1 MKYFVLCLFIL
12 FFLGAGKFC
21 LNAFLNLKIAQFYKL
36 SFKALNKKNKISDIY
51 ISTFYLKQVIA
62 ILLKN
67 RAKKELNFLICG
79 RISLAKKWLIKH
91 NFEFL
96 SLALTAS
103 NNINQAIEEFE
114 KFVRRENV
122 DIKPALL
129 LLGCLYL
136 QKNNKQKAK
145 LCFDNL
151 TEKQKN
157 KYLKAQ
163 FYFLKAFFDADEGDL
178 YSASLSINFA
188 VKLFHKQMAFFEEA
202 NAYLFMG
209 IIYKTALIYD
219 IAQMMFSTALDIFK
233 KICATK
239 YMAYTYGNLGI
250 LMCLQKRFDE
260 ALDYFEKA
268 LNIAKDYPII
278 RAEILNQK
286 ALLHLITEEYG
297 KATEL
302 ANQALQIHQK
312 MDNPLGIAFC
322 KENMA
327 QIYFA
332 QKDFKKA
339 VSLSEEACPLY
350 WNLQNYS
357 AYFENM
363 HLCALALFMSD
374 NFDVSEEKLRK
385 ILDMQYK
392 CFSNFHFANV
402 YNLLGLIY
410 LKKNDH
416 RRALGL
422 FQQSLDLEQKNN
434 RLSGIATDYMNM
446 SLVEW
451 KRGDILQ
458 AQKTLQTALE
468 YAKANQDEELSD
480 IILKQINFITSSN

>member
-12 FFLGAGKFC
+12 LFLGVGKLCF
-21 LNAFLNLKIAQFYKL
+21 NTFLNLKIAHFFKL
-36 SFKALNKKNKISDIY
+36 TFKSLNKRNKSSDIY
-51 ISTFYLKQVIA
+51 ISTVYLKQIIA

-67 RAKKELNFLICG
+67 RANKELSSLICG
-79 RISLAKKWLIKH
+79 RISLAKKWLNKH
-91 NFEFL
+91 RLEFL
-96 SLALTAS
+96 SLSLTAAKD
-103 NNINQAIEEFE
+103 INKAIEGLE
-114 KFVRRENV
+114 KFVRREDI

-129 LLGCLYL
+129 FLGCLYL
-136 QKNNKQKAK
+136 HKNNKQKAK

-151 TEKQKN
+151 TERQKN

-163 FYFLKAFFDADEGDL
+163 FFFLKAFFDADEGDL
-178 YSASLSINFA
+178 YSASLSINTA

-233 KICATK
+233 KIDVTK
-239 YMAYTYGNLGI
+239 YMAYTFGNLGT

-260 ALDYFEKA
+260 ALDYYEKA
-268 LNIAKDYPII
+268 LDTAQDYPII
-278 RAEILNQK
+278 KAEILNQK
-286 ALLHLITEEYG
+286 ALLFLITAEYG
-297 KATEL
+297 KAIEFAEL
-302 ANQALQIHQK
+302 ALQIHQK
-312 MDNPLGIAFC
+312 MENPLGIAFC

-332 QKDFKKA
+332 EKNFDKTIA
-339 VSLSEEACPLY
+339 LTEESCPLY

-363 HLCALALFMSD
+363 HLCALAQFMSD

-392 CFSNFHFANV
+392 YFSNFHFANA

-446 SLVEW
+446 GLVEW

-458 AQKTLQTALE
+458 AKKTLQTALE
-468 YAKANQDEELSD
+468 YAKANQDDELSAL
-480 IILKQINFITSSN
+480 IEKQLESFSNI